1 MQEIRRHLEFNWGEG
16 ATGQD
21 RLEHLNQVE
30 VTDVRKEGY
39 QRFSNLLRHQKLP
52 RDSLFVP
59 SRYVGT
65 ISPRDPNR
73 ARVPFV
79 SWENLWCSGC
89 SRCAAGGCSCTA
101 ATPPRCSGTGGR
113 AWYSGRCNSSN
124 VLKGGRRPVR
134 GGLSLEPHLELS
146 QEGYANFLA
155 SGNKV
160 PRFEARLAGAGAF
173 NATRE
178 FMVNYFLGDDTV

>member
-39 QRFSNLLRHQKLP
+39 QQFSNLLRRQRLP
-52 RDSLFVP
+52 RNSLFVP

-79 SWENLWCSGC
+79 SWEDL
-89 SRCAAGGCSCTA
+89 RCGG
-101 ATPPRCSGTGGR
+101 
-113 AWYSGRCNSSN
+113 
-124 VLKGGRRPVR
+124 VLSVYGRR
-134 GGLSLEPHLELS
+134 L
-146 QEGYANFLA
+146 FLHSCDA
-155 SGNKV
+155 STLQWYRRQGV
-160 PRFEARLAGAGAF
+160 VQRPLQ
-173 NATRE
+173 
-178 FMVNYFLGDDTV
+178 L

>member
-1 MQEIRRHLEFNWGEG
+1 MQEIRRHLEFDWGEG

-21 RLEHLNQVE
+21 RLEHLNQLE

-39 QRFSNLLRHQKLP
+39 QQFSNLLRRQRLP
-52 RDSLFVP
+52 RNSLFVP

-65 ISPRDPNR
+65 VPNR

-124 VLKGGRRPVR
+124 APEGGRRPVR

-146 QEGYANFLA
+146 QEGYANFIA
-155 SGNKV
+155 SENKV
-160 PRFEARLAGAGAF
+160 LRFEARLAGAGAF